1 MGQPLVSVIIPC
13 MNEEK
18 TLGSCI
24 GKAWQA
30 LEREGLEGEIIVA
43 DNSTDSSGAI
53 AKSMGATV
61 IIPQKKGY
69 GNAYLE
75 GLQQAR
81 GRFFI
86 LADADDTYD
95 LNEMPKFLAPLL
107 TRDADFVIGRG

>member
-24 GKAWQA
+24 GKARQA

-61 IIPQKKGY
+61 IIPQKKGT
-69 GNAYLE
+69 GTPTL
-75 GLQQAR
+75 R
-81 GRFFI
+81 VC
-86 LADADDTYD
+86 D
-95 LNEMPKFLAPLL
+95 MPKEYFL
-107 TRDADFVIGRG
+107 F